1 MNGLNSIGNLA
12 DSASSQGPSGTQ
24 EGNFDAIFSEG
35 LVNTSAVML
44 QLIGGDIIQSIMKD
58 ESAVD

>member
-1 MNGLNSIGNLA
+1 MNGLNSLGNLSDA
-12 DSASSQGPSGTQ
+12 ASPTEASGAQ